1 MNALEKARKRARQA
15 LESTYEGKCAVSEYG
30 KVKDPVTKITNEGE
44 ITVLEN
50 QPCKLSY
57 STIQSA
63 NQTDT
68 VASLYQSVKLFISPE
83 VNIKANSK
91 IIVTQNGRE
100 TIYKNSG
107 EPAIYFTHQEINLEL
122 YEEHP

>member
-1 MNALEKARKRARQA
+1 MSVLDKARKRARQA
-15 LESTYEGKCAVSEYG
+15 LESQYEGKCTVIEYG
-30 KVKDPVTKITNEGE
+30 KVKDPVTKITSEGE

-68 VASLYQSVKLFISPE
+68 VASVYQLVKLFISPE